1 METKRNPKRFQCV
14 KSLYIYSVDEKFL
27 EIREKIAAVFLRY
40 GLKSVTMDDIAKEL
54 KISKKTLY
62 KYVKDKNELIL
73 KVMQGQCDMEKVVLA
88 DALTQGEN
96 AIEELMIFSEM
107 LGQKLQ
113 QMNPSVHYDLEKYY
127 PEAWSMFTAHK
138 EDFILGCVQQN
149 IERGMKEGIYR
160 DNVNAE
166 IVSKLYIQKIDCV
179 FDPAVFPVGK
189 FTFYQVHLELMRY
202 HVRGIANEKG
212 MEYLSKKIKKDHSK
226 F

>member
-1 METKRNPKRFQCV
+1 MLKRFQCV
-14 KSLYIYSVDEKFL
+14 KSLYICPVDEKFL
-27 EIREKIAAVFLRY
+27 EITEKVAAVFMRY

-73 KVMQGQCDMEKVVLA
+73 IIMNGQCEMEKMVMA
-88 DALTQGEN
+88 EACDKAEN
-96 AIEELMIFSEM
+96 AIEELMIFSET

-127 PEAWSMFTAHK
+127 PEAWTTFIDHK
-138 EDFILGCVQQN
+138 EDFILGCVQKN
-149 IERGMKEGIYR
+149 IERGIKEGIYR
-160 DNVNAE
+160 DNVNPE
-166 IVSKLYIQKIDCV
+166 IISKLYIQKIDCV

-202 HVRGIANEKG
+202 HIRGIANEKG
-212 MEYLSKKIKKDHSK
+212 MEYLSEKIKKDHSK

>member
-1 METKRNPKRFQCV
+1 
-14 KSLYIYSVDEKFL
+14 VDEKFL
-27 EIREKIAAVFLRY
+27 EITEKVAAVFMRY

-73 KVMQGQCDMEKVVLA
+73 IIMNGQCEMEKMVMA
-88 DALTQGEN
+88 EACDKAEN
-96 AIEELMIFSEM
+96 AIEELMIFSET

-127 PEAWSMFTAHK
+127 PEAWTTFIDHK
-138 EDFILGCVQQN
+138 EDFILGCVQKN
-149 IERGMKEGIYR
+149 IERGIKEGIYR
-160 DNVNAE
+160 DNVNPE
-166 IVSKLYIQKIDCV
+166 IISKLYIQKIDCV

-202 HVRGIANEKG
+202 HIRGIANEKG
-212 MEYLSKKIKKDHSK
+212 MEYLSEKIKKDHSK